1 MISNDRTGL
10 LIQSLVE
17 LMDWGRNLQPG
28 LEHGLTERI
37 KGLEQNKETVYK

>member
-1 MISNDRTGL
+1 MSNNSTGL

-28 LEHGLTERI
+28 LKHSLTERI
-37 KGLEQNKETVYK
+37 KGLERKKRNRL

>member
-1 MISNDRTGL
+1 MISNNCTGL

-28 LEHGLTERI
+28 LEDGLTKDRD
-37 KGLEQNKETVYK
+37 